1 MIEVSLFS
9 VPAADVNAKFGS
21 CVARARVDIEAL
33 GSGVF
38 DFVKGFIR
46 DNLDNLEGSIGNS
59 DLVQFINGDD
69 LLTTVDFA
77 SLRYLLKKIGYLVEV
92 WNVAEDEENSQ
103 GVGEGTLEYNVVNHN
118 FLQHDFPTVTKL
130 IPEEGKDISNILSM
144 VVEQSGLFN
153 PDKFSGIK
161 NPFTGLLNSLESE
174 KENLGNINATISTQI
189 INILDQL
196 GFEIFCATPEI

>member
-77 SLRYLLKKIGYLVEV
+77 SLRYLLKKIGYLIEV

-161 NPFTGLLNSLESE
+161 NPFTGLLNSLENE

>member
-1 MIEVSLFS
+1 MIEVNLFS
-9 VPAADVNAKFGS
+9 VPAADVDAKFGS

-59 DLVQFINGDD
+59 DLVQLINSDD

-77 SLRYLLKKIGYLVEV
+77 SLRYLLKKVGYLVEV

-103 GVGEGTLEYNVVNHN
+103 GVGEGTIEYNVVNYN
-118 FLQHDFPTVTKL
+118 FLQHDFPTTTKL
-130 IPEEGKDISNILSM
+130 IPEEGKNLANILKE
-144 VVEQSGLFN
+144 VVDQSGLFN
-153 PDKFSGIK
+153 SEKFGGVK
-161 NPFTGLLNSLESE
+161 NPFTGLLNSLEQE

-189 INILDQL
+189 IHILDQL

>member
-1 MIEVSLFS
+1 MIEVNLFS
-9 VPAADVNAKFGS
+9 VPAADVDAKFGS

-59 DLVQFINGDD
+59 DLVQLINSDD

-77 SLRYLLKKIGYLVEV
+77 SLRYLLKKVGYLVEV

-103 GVGEGTLEYNVVNHN
+103 GVGEGTIEYNVVNHN
-118 FLQHDFPTVTKL
+118 FLQHDFPTTTKL
-130 IPEEGKDISNILSM
+130 IPEEGKNLADILKE
-144 VVEQSGLFN
+144 VVDQSGLFN
-153 PDKFSGIK
+153 PEKFGGVK
-161 NPFTGLLNSLESE
+161 NPFTGLLNSLEQE

-189 INILDQL
+189 IHILDQL